1 MSYLGR
7 SAKLSLKAQEKV
19 SFLAT
24 AGQTVKTGLSYTPSF
39 IDVYVNGVLLTDTTD
54 FTATNGNSVTFTV
67 ALLLN
72 DEVTVI
78 SLKTFTVADHYSK
91 TEADTLLAAKSPLAS
106 PSFTGNV
113 GIGTSS
119 PAGKLHVKTSA
130 SGATAVAGAD
140 DLVIE
145 HADYGGMSILSENE
159 GHIYFGDNEDADVGR
174 IEYQH
179 GANAMVFRTNAADAM
194 TIDGAGI
201 VTKPKQ
207 PCFQATATST
217 QSNKTV
223 NQQHTILF
231 AGETFDNNNNFSS
244 NTFTAPVTGKYY
256 LTTNVRLDNLDIS
269 ASYYQL
275 WMVTSNR
282 NYVTIL
288 SMNGFDADVTLYTL
302 TLNVLADMD
311 AGDTA
316 VINFNQAS
324 GAAQTDIDGD
334 AKYTNFSGYLVC

>member
-1 MSYLGR
+1 M
-7 SAKLSLKAQEKV
+7 A
-19 SFLAT
+19 
-24 AGQTVKTGLSYTPSF
+24 
-39 IDVYVNGVLLTDTTD
+39 
-54 FTATNGNSVTFTV
+54 
-67 ALLLN
+67 
-72 DEVTVI
+72 TVI
-78 SLKTFTVADHYSK
+78 SGSTGI
-91 TEADTLLAAKSPLAS
+91 TLPDNGSLS
-106 PSFTGNV
+106 
-113 GIGTSS
+113 TS
-119 PAGKLHVKTSA
+119 
-130 SGATAVAGAD
+130 VAGAM
-140 DLVIE
+140 VIDS
-145 HADYGGMSILSENE
+145 A
-159 GHIYFGDNEDADVGR
+159 GR
-174 IEYQH
+174 I
-179 GANAMVFRTNAADAM
+179 
-194 TIDGAGI
+194 
-201 VTKPKQ
+201 TKPLQ
-207 PCFQATATST
+207 PAFQATATST

-316 VINFNQAS
+316 FINFNQYG

-334 AKYTNFSGYLVC
+334 AKYTNFSGYLVA

>member
-1 MSYLGR
+1 MATTITGTTIDVGTNVIVTDAAGKVGVGTASPANYYADELVVTAADEGGMTLVTGTGHANYIAFADGTSGNAAYRGFVKYDHANDKMTLG
-7 SAKLSLKAQEKV
+7 
-19 SFLAT
+19 T
-24 AGQTVKTGLSYTPSF
+24 AGSSA
-39 IDVYVNGVLLTDTTD
+39 IEVNVVG
-54 FTATNGNSVTFTV
+54 
-67 ALLLN
+67 
-72 DEVTVI
+72 EVTM
-78 SLKTFTVADHYSK
+78 
-91 TEADTLLAAKSPLAS
+91 PLQ
-106 PSFTGNV
+106 
-113 GIGTSS
+113 
-119 PAGKLHVKTSA
+119 PA
-130 SGATAVAGAD
+130 
-140 DLVIE
+140 
-145 HADYGGMSILSENE
+145 
-159 GHIYFGDNEDADVGR
+159 
-174 IEYQH
+174 
-179 GANAMVFRTNAADAM
+179 
-194 TIDGAGI
+194 
-201 VTKPKQ
+201 
-207 PCFQATATST
+207 FQATATST

-282 NYVTIL
+282 DYVTIL
-288 SMNGFDADVTLYTL
+288 GMNGFDADITLYTL

-334 AKYTNFSGYLVC
+334 GKYTNFSGYLVC